1 MLSIVPMAS
10 AQTQTTKTTEA
21 TQTTTSTETTKGTS
35 SAVTT
40 QATLNSNPRQ
50 TPYSSLPA
58 PSTQSTETTE
68 AAQGTQVTAP
78 HSASPL
84 SEEGVGGVHVGDT
97 VVIRRD
103 NTRYMTGERIS
114 TWVYDVTHTV
124 RQVDSKYHPN
134 GILLNGINSWVSPEA
149 VEKQGT
155 QARTLPSPDSPQP
168 PQRGGSTE
176 SAQEKPTTTEP
187 TQVTENTEPTQTT
200 ETTVSRSDTPLSEE
214 GGGVREESE
223 TTQTTETTQSTQTT
237 ELTSTPASLSAARTM
252 SRVSLGLRGGY
263 ANNLSRAADATHP
276 LGYDV
281 MLDLQYAHYWAK
293 AADKCQ
299 LGLLVGVGVGYMQ
312 SGLQQQTL
320 SEQFTANTSDG
331 NILYTVTADNV
342 SERAGLVQVEV
353 PVMFSMITP
362 KGFFLNAGPR
372 ILLPVYTPS
381 RQTITN
387 PNVDA
392 YFETEGVH
400 VVNEIVTGVVS
411 DAQQDIKATTANH
424 LKVNILLG
432 AELGYEFRLQSGHSI
447 GLGAYADYGL
457 WSAFKGNGDGR
468 VFDLT
473 APEGATNATID
484 INTLTNAKATKMGY
498 LDAGIKL
505 SFHWNWK
512 K

>member
-1 MLSIVPMAS
+1 MKTTRIVLTIAGMLSIVTMAS
-10 AQTQTTKTTEA
+10 AQTQATKPAEG
-21 TQTTTSTETTKGTS
+21 TQ
-35 SAVTT
+35 T

-58 PSTQSTETTE
+58 PSTETTE
-68 AAQGTQVTAP
+68 ATQGAQTTAP

-84 SEEGVGGVHVGDT
+84 SEEGGGGVLAVGDT

-124 RQVDSKYHPN
+124 RQVDSRYHPN

-149 VEKQGT
+149 IEKKGT
-155 QARTLPSPDSPQP
+155 QAPTQPRTPPSPLKEGDEVVASTTSPQET
-168 PQRGGSTE
+168 GSTA
-176 SAQEKPTTTEP
+176 SAHEQSATIETTPTTSP
-187 TQVTENTEPTQTT
+187 YTT
-200 ETTVSRSDTPLSEE
+200 SPLSEE
-214 GGGVREESE
+214 GVGGVREESE
-223 TTQTTETTQSTQTT
+223 PTQTTAPHSV
-237 ELTSTPASLSAARTM
+237 SPLSEGVWGVVHRFT
-252 SRVSLGLRGGY
+252 LGLRGGY
-263 ANNLSRAADATHP
+263 ANNLSRAANATHP

-299 LGLLVGVGVGYMQ
+299 LGLLVGIGVGYMQ
-312 SGLQQQTL
+312 SGLQQQTFA
-320 SEQFTANTSDG
+320 EQFTANTSDG

-342 SERAGLVQVEV
+342 SERAGQVQVEV

-381 RQTITN
+381 HQTITN

-400 VVNEIVTGVVS
+400 VVNELVTGVVT
-411 DAQQDIKATTANH
+411 DAQRDLKATTANN

-457 WSAFKGNGDGR
+457 WSAFKGNGDGY
-468 VFDLT
+468 VFNLT

-505 SFHWNWK
+505 SFHLNWRK
-512 K
+512 